1 MKYLFVGGSLDA
13 QTRELPVPH
22 AVIEHAVE
30 NTTPPRIT
38 EHYHNSVMPSF
49 KRERYQAYTFS
60 GGPEHRRIIYGLF
73 GMTPADILDRLIA
86 NYGS

>member
-22 AVIEHAVE
+22 AVIECAAEDYV
-30 NTTPPRIT
+30 PARFDL
-38 EHYHNSVMPSF
+38 NSPVRPYL
-49 KRERYQAYTFS
+49 KRESYRAYTFS
-60 GGPEHRRIIYGLF
+60 GGPEHRWTIYCVS
-73 GMTPADILDRLIA
+73 GMSPADILDRLIT